1 MKKTLFFLLILF
13 AAKSTFAQ
21 NTKYKK
27 IFYKDQTIENMDVM
41 ITLTDAVA
49 VPGGLKFR
57 LTITNKSADY
67 ILFKPA
73 ECEFQ
78 TKGASLKPEE
88 KPFMIKPKDK
98 DAIVLDMKTA
108 QNMLADDFHFVM
120 SGIYRVS
127 LNGTVVNAQDFI
139 LPVIANDF
147 KAGDFS
153 FTLDKTKKETA
164 SSWAKFKVAYNGN
177 HIGIIQPAK
186 IAMRMPDGK
195 EYASYNRDKPIFL
208 EKGKTDDFT
217 PGWKDVPLSS
227 GDMQLVQMN
236 IEFHDAFRET
246 IPVQI
251 PQMDLVV
258 QFDKEAS
265 DARGK

>member
-1 MKKTLFFLLILF
+1 MKKLVILF
-13 AAKSTFAQ
+13 SLFCSLSLFAQ
-21 NTKYKK
+21 SVKYKK
-27 IFYKDQTIENMDVM
+27 IFYKDQSIENMDVA
-41 ITLTDAVA
+41 ITVTDAVA

-57 LTITNKSADY
+57 LTITNKSTDY
-67 ILFKPA
+67 ILFKPT

-78 TKGASLKPEE
+78 TKGASLKPAE

-108 QNMLADDFHFVM
+108 QNMLPDDFHFVM
-120 SGIYRVS
+120 GGIYRVS
-127 LNGTVVNAQDFI
+127 LNGTVVNSQDFV
-139 LPVIANDF
+139 LPATANDF

-164 SSWAKFKVAYNGN
+164 SSWAKFKVVYNGN

-186 IAMRMPDGK
+186 ISMRMPDGK

-208 EKGKTDDFT
+208 EKDKTDDFT
-217 PGWKDVPLSS
+217 PGWKDVPIAS

-246 IPVQI
+246 VPVQI
-251 PQMDLVV
+251 PALELVV

-265 DARGK
+265 DAKGK